1 MLETTESK
9 MGISGNLLRTYQK
22 LRETYVGIT
31 GEIWGEMWGTV
42 GKPVEEIGEKPPA
55 LSTTLPKG
63 QIGRCYEVDRHGFL
77 YPEFVMPEA
86 DKDTTDFP

>member
-1 MLETTESK
+1 
-9 MGISGNLLRTYQK
+9 
-22 LRETYVGIT
+22 
-31 GEIWGEMWGTV
+31 MWGTV
-42 GKPVEEIGEKPPA
+42 GKPMEEIGEKPPA

-86 DKDTTDFP
+86 DKDTTDFH